1 VLKVLVVGPESLSGV
16 LGPTVLGRPDI
27 DHVHVESPQGAVEAA
42 ASARPQMVV
51 IDLPPGEAVAL
62 VRSLRDNSAT
72 RPTAIVWLDRGEPGE
87 AETEIAVAGANAVVT
102 LPLDPFLWDRR
113 LEELLSVP
121 TRRTRRIPVRLRDW
135 ASFVVDAGE
144 QHGTIINIGVRG
156 VLLESPRQLDL
167 GAKVGLTLELPGEPA
182 PVAVVGQVV
191 RLAGEEGGQY
201 RAGIEFLVYRGDAR
215 DRIARFVESE
225 PEDSDRRG
233 APAAALPLS
242 VRSFEGQE
250 EWEDELRAS
259 EIRKALILDSAL
271 DCILTTDHEGRV
283 IEFNAAAR
291 RVFGYTRSEILGREV
306 ADTIVP
312 PRLRDELRRRLS
324 DFVLTGEN
332 SDLGRRREATAM
344 RADGSF
350 LPVEVVVVPAYV
362 KGRVILTAYIR
373 DLTERR
379 RGERLA
385 VARQRATQALTAAL
399 SLAEATPTVLEA
411 LVQGLECAD
420 ARLWVADGDPPEP
433 TLAGT
438 SPGARMAPLPAS
450 AVDSLV
456 RRTFEDGEAAWTD
469 AGGEAGATLAVPVR
483 VGGQVLG
490 VLEVRWDKARAR
502 DADLVPAV
510 ADVAS
515 LLALFLKRQSAEAD
529 LHRFARYDSLTGLPN
544 RSFFLDTLERT
555 LSRAGRQR
563 TRSALLFLDLDGF
576 KSVNDALGHAAGDAV
591 LQAMAD
597 RLRGGTRTSDVV
609 ARIGGDEFT
618 VLVQNLTRADDA
630 ALVVRGLLDRLA
642 RPCQADDHEV
652 ALSASAGI
660 SVYPDDGTDAD
671 TLLRNADLAMYRAK
685 QDGKNTYRF
694 FTAEMSERAL
704 ERMLLLDSLRVAL
717 ERDEFEIVYLPV
729 VHREGPPS
737 LEALLRWRH
746 PKLGVVTP
754 ASFIA
759 QAEESGLILPIG
771 AGVLRGAT
779 RFAASLERKDVR
791 VVVNLSARQ
800 FLQPNLVGT
809 VAEALEKSG
818 LPACRLELDLTE
830 PTVMTEGEET
840 TTRLRQLRELG
851 VQLALDDFGTGYFSI
866 RRIRDLG
873 FRRLKIDRSLV
884 SGLPDNPEQGAHVVA
899 ILGLGRSLGLE
910 VVAEGVEN
918 EAQRAFL
925 EAHDCTGL
933 QGYLLSPPL
942 TADEVPGF
950 LAKV

>member
-16 LGPTVLGRPDI
+16 LGPTVLGRPD
-27 DHVHVESPQGAVEAA
+27 VERSHVEEADRAVEAA
-42 ASARPQMVV
+42 EQARPHMVV
-51 IDLPPGEAVAL
+51 IDVPRPDAVAL
-62 VRSLRDNSAT
+62 VQALRRNSAT
-72 RPTAIVWLDRGEPGE
+72 RPTAIVWLNRGDAPE
-87 AETEIAVAGANAVVT
+87 AETELALAGANAVIP
-102 LPLDPFLWDRR
+102 LPVDPFLWDRR

-121 TRRTRRIPVRLRDW
+121 ARRTLRIPVRLRDW
-135 ASFVVDAGE
+135 SRLVSGADEADGFAV
-144 QHGTIINIGVRG
+144 NIGARG
-156 VLLESPRQLDL
+156 VLLESRRELDL
-167 GAKVGLTLELPGEPA
+167 GAKVGLTLELPGEGP

-191 RLAGEEGGQY
+191 RRASEEGGLFQ
-201 RAGIEFLVYRGDAR
+201 AGVEFLVYRGDAR
-215 DRIARFVESE
+215 ERIAAFVEAE
-225 PEDSDRRG
+225 PQAADRPG
-233 APAAALPLS
+233 APTAALPLT
-242 VRSFEGQE
+242 VRPFQE
-250 EWEDELRAS
+250 AREWEDELRAS

-271 DCILTTDHEGRV
+271 DCILTADHEGRV

-291 RVFGYTRSEILGREV
+291 RLFGYTRSEILGREV
-306 ADTIVP
+306 ADTIAP
-312 PRLRDELRRRLS
+312 PVLRDEMRRRLR

-332 SDLGRRREATAM
+332 PDLGRRRETTAM
-344 RADGSF
+344 RSDGS
-350 LPVEVVVVPAYV
+350 LVPIEVVVIPAYV

-373 DLTERR
+373 DLTDQR

-385 VARQRATQALTAAL
+385 TARQRATQALTASL
-399 SLAEATPTVLEA
+399 SLAEAAPAVLDA
-411 LVQGLECAD
+411 LVSGLDCTE
-420 ARLWVADGDPPEP
+420 ARLWVADGEPAEP
-433 TLAGT
+433 TLAGV
-438 SPGARMAPLPAS
+438 SSGASPAS
-450 AVDSLV
+450 SPPDDALA
-456 RRTFEDGEAAWTD
+456 RRTFEDGVATWTGPPEGG
-469 AGGEAGATLAVPVR
+469 AGVSLAVPVR

-490 VLEVRWDKARAR
+490 VLEARGGRAR
-502 DADLVPAV
+502 SREPGWVGALADI
-510 ADVAS
+510 AS
-515 LLALFLKRQSAEAD
+515 LLALFLKRQRAEAD

-544 RSFFLDTLERT
+544 RSFFLETLERT

-563 TRSALLFLDLDGF
+563 TRSALVFLDLDGF
-576 KSVNDALGHAAGDAV
+576 KTVNDGLGHAAGDVV
-591 LQAMAD
+591 LQTMAE
-597 RLRGGTRTSDVV
+597 RLRGGTRSSDLV

-618 VLVQNLTRADDA
+618 VLVQNLARADDA
-630 ALVVRGLLDRLA
+630 ALVARGLLDRLS
-642 RPCQADDHEV
+642 RPCRADNHEV
-652 ALSASAGI
+652 SLSASAGI

-671 TLLRNADLAMYRAK
+671 TLLRNADLAMYRSK
-685 QDGKNTYRF
+685 QEGKNTYRF

-729 VHREGPPS
+729 VHRGGPPS

-779 RFAASLERKDVR
+779 RFAATLERRDVR

-800 FLQPNLVGT
+800 FLQPNLTAT
-809 VAEALEKSG
+809 VEEALQKSG
-818 LPACRLELDLTE
+818 LEASRLELDLTE
-830 PTVMTEGEET
+830 STVMTEGEET
-840 TTRLRQLRELG
+840 TERLRQLRALG

-884 SGLPDNPEQGAHVVA
+884 AGLPGNAEQAAHVVA

-910 VVAEGVEN
+910 VVAEGVES

-925 EAHDCTGL
+925 ESSGCTGL

-942 TADEVPGF
+942 AGADVPAF
-950 LAKV
+950 LAKA

>member
-16 LGPTVLGRPDI
+16 LGPTTLGRPDI
-27 DHVHVESPQGAVEAA
+27 DRVHVGREEALAA
-42 ASARPQMVV
+42 AAAARPQMVV
-51 IDLPPGEAVAL
+51 MDLPRAEAVAL
-62 VRSLRDNSAT
+62 VQCLRADPAT
-72 RPTAIVWLDRGEPGE
+72 RPTAIVWLNRGEPRE
-87 AETEIAVAGANAVVT
+87 AENELAVAGANAVIP
-102 LPLDPFLWDRR
+102 LPIDPFLWDRR

-121 TRRTRRIPVRLRDW
+121 MRRSRRIPVRLRDW
-135 ASFVVDAGE
+135 SSFVSEADEDEGAIV
-144 QHGTIINIGVRG
+144 NIGARG
-156 VLLESPRQLDL
+156 VLLESLRALEL
-167 GAKVGLTLELPGEPA
+167 GAKVGLTLDLPGEA
-182 PVAVVGQVV
+182 SPVAVVGQVV
-191 RLAGEEGGQY
+191 RLAGEENGRV

-225 PEDSDRRG
+225 PEESDRRG
-233 APAAALPLS
+233 APLADLPLT
-242 VRSFEGQE
+242 VRSFESAR

-259 EIRKALILDSAL
+259 EIRKGLILDSAL

-291 RVFGYTRSEILGREV
+291 RLFGYTRSEILGREV

-312 PRLRDELRRRLS
+312 PSLRAELRQRLR

-332 SDLGRRREATAM
+332 LDLGRRRETTAM
-344 RADGSF
+344 RADGS
-350 LPVEVVVVPAYV
+350 LVPVEVVVVPAYV

-379 RGERLA
+379 RAERLA
-385 VARQRATQALTAAL
+385 AARQRATQGLTASL
-399 SLAEATPTVLEA
+399 SLAEAIPTVLEA

-420 ARLWVADGDPPEP
+420 ARLWVAEGDPPQP

-438 SPGARMAPLPAS
+438 SPGGHAAPLAAS
-450 AVDSLV
+450 ADDSIV
-456 RRTFEDGEAAWTD
+456 RRTFEEGEAAWTD
-469 AGGEAGATLAVPVR
+469 PGGGAGATLAVPVR

-490 VLEVRWDKARAR
+490 VLEVRWDRAPAREG
-502 DADLVPAV
+502 DLVPAV

-515 LLALFLKRQSAEAD
+515 LFALFLKRQRAESD

-597 RLRGGTRTSDVV
+597 RLRGGTRTSDLV

-630 ALVVRGLLDRLA
+630 ALVARGLLDRLA

-652 ALSASAGI
+652 TLSASAGI

-685 QDGKNTYRF
+685 QEGKNTYRF

-779 RFAASLERKDVR
+779 RFGASLGRKDVR
-791 VVVNLSARQ
+791 MVVNLSARQ
-800 FLQPNLVGT
+800 FLQPDLVGT

-818 LPACRLELDLTE
+818 LPAGRLELDLTE

-884 SGLPDNPEQGAHVVA
+884 SGLPDDAEQAAHVLA
-899 ILGLGRSLGLE
+899 ILGLGRSLGLG
-910 VVAEGVEN
+910 VVAEGVET

-942 TADEVPGF
+942 TADAVPGF
-950 LAKV
+950 LAKA